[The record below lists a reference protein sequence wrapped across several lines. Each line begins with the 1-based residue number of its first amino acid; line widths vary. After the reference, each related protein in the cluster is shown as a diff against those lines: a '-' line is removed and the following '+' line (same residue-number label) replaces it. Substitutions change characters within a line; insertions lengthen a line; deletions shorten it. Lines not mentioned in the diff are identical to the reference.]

1 MFIAPSLTRIRC
13 DGSIVRAIARR
24 CYENSGKQRKN
35 SGRSRCFIDPRTARG
50 PGFLPRT
57 RYRALII
64 FRQKQQKQREPQSA
78 AHLCILG
85 DAADRRRMPVS
96 RRLKA
101 AVAQLGPIHLADS
114 RASVVKRLMAMM
126 REAHASGARF
136 VVFPELA
143 LTTFFPR
150 WWMTDQAEI
159 DRFFERDMPNAETRP
174 LFELAKEL
182 GVGFYL
188 GYAELTREKGELHRY
203 NTSILVERDG
213 RIIGR
218 YRKIHLPGH
227 FEHLPTAPFQHLEKR
242 YFDVGNEGFRV
253 WRAFDAVVGMCICND
268 RRWPETWRV
277 MGLQGV
283 EIVAL
288 GYNTPIENIHHREP
302 EHLRMF
308 HHLLSLQAGAYQNA
322 AWVLAAAKCGAEDG
336 FAMIGGSAIVA
347 PTGEI
352 AARALSEEDEVIAV
366 DLNLELGD
374 YLRRTVFNFEKHRRV
389 EHYGLITE
397 RTGARTEA

>member
-1 MFIAPSLTRIRC
+1 
-13 DGSIVRAIARR
+13 VARKL
-24 CYENSGKQRKN
+24 N
-35 SGRSRCFIDPRTARG
+35 
-50 PGFLPRT
+50 
-57 RYRALII
+57 
-64 FRQKQQKQREPQSA
+64 
-78 AHLCILG
+78 
-85 DAADRRRMPVS
+85 
-96 RRLKA
+96 A
-101 AVAQLGPIHLADS
+101 AVAQLGPVHLADG
-114 RASVVKRLMAMM
+114 RALVVRRLMAMM
-126 REAHASGARF
+126 REAHGAGARF

-150 WWMTDQAEI
+150 WWMTDQKEV
-159 DRFFERDMPNAETRP
+159 DRFFEREMPSAETRP
-174 LFELAKEL
+174 LFDLAKDL

-188 GYAELTREKGELHRY
+188 GYAELTEETGELRHY

-213 RIIGR
+213 RIVGR

-227 FEHLPTAPFQHLEKR
+227 SEHLPDAPFQHLEKR
-242 YFDVGNEGFRV
+242 YFDVGNEGFKV

-268 RRWPETWRV
+268 RRWPETYRV

-336 FAMIGGSAIVA
+336 FGMIGGSAIVA

-352 AARALSEEDEVIAV
+352 AARALSEDDEVIV
-366 DLNLELGD
+366 VNLDLELGD
-374 YLRRTVFNFEKHRRV
+374 YLRRTVFSFEKHRRV
-389 EHYGLITE
+389 EHYRLITE
-397 RTGARTEA
+397 RTGAKTEV

>member
-1 MFIAPSLTRIRC
+1 M
-13 DGSIVRAIARR
+13 AR
-24 CYENSGKQRKN
+24 KL
-35 SGRSRCFIDPRTARG
+35 D
-50 PGFLPRT
+50 
-57 RYRALII
+57 
-64 FRQKQQKQREPQSA
+64 
-78 AHLCILG
+78 
-85 DAADRRRMPVS
+85 
-96 RRLKA
+96 A

-114 RASVVKRLMAMM
+114 RKSVVARLMALLG
-126 REAHASGARF
+126 EAHRRGARF

-159 DRFFERDMPNAETRP
+159 DRFFEREMPSPETRP
-174 LFELAKEL
+174 LFDMAKKL
-182 GVGFYL
+182 GVGFCL
-188 GYAELTREKGELHRY
+188 GYAELTREAGAIRRY

-213 RIIGR
+213 RILGR

-227 FEHLPTAPFQHLEKR
+227 SEHLPQAPFQHLEKR

-253 WRAFDAVVGMCICND
+253 WRAFDGVVGMCICND

-322 AWVLAAAKCGAEDG
+322 TWVLAAAKCGAEDG
-336 FAMIGGSAIVA
+336 FPMIGGSAIVA

-352 AARALSEEDEVIAV
+352 AAQSLSEDDEVIAATL
-366 DLNLELGD
+366 DLDQGV
-374 YLRRTVFNFEKHRRV
+374 YLRRTMFDFAKHRRI
-389 EHYGLITE
+389 EHYRLIAE
-397 RTGARTEA
+397 RTGALTEV

>member
-1 MFIAPSLTRIRC
+1 
-13 DGSIVRAIARR
+13 V
-24 CYENSGKQRKN
+24 Y
-35 SGRSRCFIDPRTARG
+35 
-50 PGFLPRT
+50 
-57 RYRALII
+57 
-64 FRQKQQKQREPQSA
+64 
-78 AHLCILG
+78 
-85 DAADRRRMPVS
+85 
-96 RRLKA
+96 
-101 AVAQLGPIHLADS
+101 
-114 RASVVKRLMAMM
+114 
-126 REAHASGARF
+126 
-136 VVFPELA
+136 PELA

-150 WWMTDQAEI
+150 WWMTEEAEI
-159 DRFFERDMPNAETRP
+159 DRFFERQMPNAETRP
-174 LFELAKEL
+174 LFELAARL

-188 GYAELTREKGELHRY
+188 GYAELAQQGGEARHY
-203 NTSILVERDG
+203 NTAILVDEG

-227 FEHLPTAPFQHLEKR
+227 AEHLPNAPFQHLEKR
-242 YFDVGNEGFRV
+242 YFDVGNQAFKV
-253 WRAFDAVVGMCICND
+253 WHAYDAVVGMCICND

-288 GYNTPIENIHHREP
+288 GYNTPIQNIHHPEP

-352 AARALSEEDEVIAV
+352 AARALSEDDEVIAV
-366 DLNLELGD
+366 DLDLGD
-374 YLRRTVFNFEKHRRV
+374 YLRRTVFNFEKQPDPR
-389 EHYGLITE
+389 
-397 RTGARTEA
+397 

>member
-1 MFIAPSLTRIRC
+1 
-13 DGSIVRAIARR
+13 V
-24 CYENSGKQRKN
+24 
-35 SGRSRCFIDPRTARG
+35 
-50 PGFLPRT
+50 
-57 RYRALII
+57 
-64 FRQKQQKQREPQSA
+64 
-78 AHLCILG
+78 AH
-85 DAADRRRMPVS
+85 
-96 RRLKA
+96 RLNA

-114 RASVVKRLMAMM
+114 RALVVRRLMALL
-126 REAHASGARF
+126 REAHGRGARF

-159 DRFFERDMPNAETRP
+159 DHFFEREMPNAEAQP
-174 LFELAKEL
+174 LFDLAREL

-188 GYAELTREKGELHRY
+188 GYAELTEENGVARHY
-203 NTSILVERDG
+203 NTAILVERNG
-213 RIIGR
+213 RIVGR

-227 FEHLPTAPFQHLEKR
+227 AEHLPDGPFQHLEKR
-242 YFDVGNEGFRV
+242 YFDVGNLGFKV
-253 WRAFDAVVGMCICND
+253 WRAYDAVVGMCICND

-277 MGLQGV
+277 MGLQGA
-283 EIVAL
+283 EIIAL
-288 GYNTPIENIHHREP
+288 GYNTPILNIHHREP

-336 FAMIGGSAIVA
+336 FGMIGGSAIVA

-352 AARALSEEDEVIAV
+352 AAQALSEDDEVIAV
-366 DLNLELGD
+366 NLDLDLGD
-374 YLRRTVFNFEKHRRV
+374 YLRRTVFNFAKHRRI

-397 RTGARTEA
+397 RTGARTEI

>member
-1 MFIAPSLTRIRC
+1 M
-13 DGSIVRAIARR
+13 
-24 CYENSGKQRKN
+24 
-35 SGRSRCFIDPRTARG
+35 
-50 PGFLPRT
+50 
-57 RYRALII
+57 
-64 FRQKQQKQREPQSA
+64 
-78 AHLCILG
+78 
-85 DAADRRRMPVS
+85 S
-96 RRLKA
+96 RRLNA

-114 RASVVKRLMAMM
+114 RAQVVGRLIALL
-126 REAHASGARF
+126 RQAHGRGARF

-159 DRFFERDMPNAETRP
+159 DRFFECQMPNAETRP
-174 LFELAKEL
+174 LFDLAREL

-188 GYAELTREKGELHRY
+188 GYAELTEEKGERRHY

-213 RIIGR
+213 RIVGR
-218 YRKIHLPGH
+218 YRKVHLPGH
-227 FEHLPTAPFQHLEKR
+227 AEHLPQAPFQHLEKR

-253 WRAFDAVVGMCICND
+253 WRAYDAVVGMCICND
-268 RRWPETWRV
+268 RRWPETFRV

-288 GYNTPIENIHHREP
+288 GYNTPLENIHHREP

-336 FAMIGGSAIVA
+336 FPMIGGSAIVA

-352 AARALSEEDEVIAV
+352 AARALSEEDEVVAV
-366 DLNLELGD
+366 DLDLDLGD
-374 YLRRTVFNFEKHRRV
+374 YLRRTVFNFARHRRV
-389 EHYGLITE
+389 EHYRLIAE
-397 RTGARTEA
+397 RTGAMTEV